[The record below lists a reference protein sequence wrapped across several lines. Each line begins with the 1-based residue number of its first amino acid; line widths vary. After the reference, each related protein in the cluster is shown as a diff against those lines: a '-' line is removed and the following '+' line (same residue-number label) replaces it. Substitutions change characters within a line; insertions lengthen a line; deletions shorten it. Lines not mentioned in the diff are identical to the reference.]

1 MNNAQKIVAIDKAAN
16 ARPTHR
22 QLSGMQ
28 ILGSRAKVIAI
39 ESDVI
44 VLDNKHRAQRAVS
57 CLLQPQVGDQVLVTE
72 QPTLVLAIL
81 QRTPGQQAEL
91 SVPDASALQLS
102 QSSISLQA
110 SEKLALHS
118 LRDAELTAA
127 TGTLH
132 LAARNL
138 FTTVLETLV
147 ERAADKLAKVGSYAM
162 DVSNLL
168 RFRSSHGIITADK
181 QIRIDAEQV
190 HLG

>member
-1 MNNAQKIVAIDKAAN
+1 MNNAQKIIAIDHAVST
-16 ARPTHR
+16 RPDHA
-22 QLSGMQ
+22 QV
-28 ILGSRAKVIAI
+28 LGTLATVVAI
-39 ESDVI
+39 ESDSLI
-44 VLDNKHRAQRAVS
+44 LDNQCKAQRAVS
-57 CLLQPQVGDQVLVTE
+57 CLVHPQIGDRVLVTE
-72 QPTLVLAIL
+72 HPALVLAIL
-81 QRTPGQQAEL
+81 QRKPGQQADL
-91 SVPDASALQLS
+91 SVPDASSLHLS
-102 QSSISLQA
+102 QSAISLQA
-110 SEKLALHS
+110 SEKLALQS

-147 ERAADKLAKVGSYAM
+147 ERAADKLAKVGSYAL

-168 RFRSSHGIITADK
+168 RLRSSHGIITADK

>member
-1 MNNAQKIVAIDKAAN
+1 MNNAQKIIAFDNTACVRADDTLVLGTQAI
-16 ARPTHR
+16 
-22 QLSGMQ
+22 
-28 ILGSRAKVIAI
+28 VISV
-39 ESDVI
+39 ESDSYI
-44 VLDNKHRAQRAVS
+44 LDNQYRAQRAVS
-57 CLLQPQVGDQVLVTE
+57 CLILPQIGDRVLVTE
-72 QPTLVLAIL
+72 HPTLVLAIL
-81 QRTPGQQAEL
+81 QREPGQQAEL
-91 SVPDASALQLS
+91 SVPDACALHLNQAT
-102 QSSISLQA
+102 ISLRA

-147 ERAADKLAKVGSYAM
+147 ERAADKLAKVGSYAL

-168 RFRSSHGIITADK
+168 RLRSSHSIITADK